1 MYSDLMGMIQEAIED
16 FQQQTGAKRARIV
29 VVMNETTYNMLLDKT
44 PKFLINNKKVKPSHI
59 FGAEIFQNDRLPD
72 ESFMILH
79 ETCKDHIDEHI
90 DELLE
95 DEQMEVDMIP
105 CDLCQHP
112 LAMAMGIDGKIK
124 CPWCGDVNDFDEIFR
139 GEK

>member
-1 MYSDLMGMIQEAIED
+1 MYSELMGMIQEAIED

-44 PKFLINNKKVKPSHI
+44 PKFLINNKKVKPSHV
-59 FGAEIFQNDRLPD
+59 FGAEIFQSDRLPD
-72 ESFMILH
+72 ESFMIVH
-79 ETCKDHIDEHI
+79 ESCKDHIDEHI

-95 DEQMEVDMIP
+95 GEEVEVIP

-112 LAMAMGIDGKIK
+112 LSIKMENDGEIK
-124 CPWCGDVNDFDEIFR
+124 CPWCGDVNDLEGILGVDE
-139 GEK
+139 